1 MYIGLDIGG
10 HKINGILMRGNKIIR
25 KRRVA
30 TKSTSNKKIIIAQ
43 IFDCVEYLIK
53 DLDKSKI
60 KGIGIGAPG
69 PIDLKR
75 GVVLSPPNV
84 KALAGLPLADLVQ
97 KKFKT
102 KVILDNDVN
111 CFGIAEG
118 ILGAGKGKQ
127 NIVGLTLGTG
137 VGGCL
142 ILRGKLFHG
151 RDGSAGEIGHVVIK
165 KDGWKCSCKNKGCLE
180 AYVSARGI
188 MRVAKEIGCRGA
200 TPTEIMRLAKKDN
213 KKALKVYQIT
223 GGYLGIGL
231 ANLVNILNPDII
243 IIGGGIANVGEI
255 LFNPARKVMRK
266 NILSPL
272 AKNIKVVR
280 AKLNEDAG
288 AIGAALLIKS

>member
-10 HKINGILMRGNKIIR
+10 YKINGVLMQNNKIIR
-25 KRRVA
+25 KRRAA

-43 IFDCVEYLIK
+43 IFDCVEHLIK

-60 KGIGIGAPG
+60 RGIGIGAPG

-84 KALAGLPLADLVQ
+84 KALSGLPLADLVQ

-127 NIVGLTLGTG
+127 NIIGLTLGTG

-142 ILRGKLFHG
+142 ILRGRLFHG
-151 RDGSAGEIGHVVIK
+151 RDGSASEIGHMIIK
-165 KDGWKCSCKNKGCLE
+165 KDGWKCSCGNEGCLE
-180 AYVSARGI
+180 IYVSARGI
-188 MRVAKEIGCRGA
+188 IRIAKEIGCRGA
-200 TPTEIMRLAKKDN
+200 TPTEIMELAKKGN
-213 KKALKVYQIT
+213 KKAIKVYQVL
-223 GGYLGIGL
+223 GEYLGVGL

-243 IIGGGIANVGEI
+243 IIGGGIANAKEL

-272 AKNIKVVR
+272 AKNTKVVR
-280 AKLNEDAG
+280 AKLGEDAG
-288 AIGAALLIKS
+288 AIGAALLLKS